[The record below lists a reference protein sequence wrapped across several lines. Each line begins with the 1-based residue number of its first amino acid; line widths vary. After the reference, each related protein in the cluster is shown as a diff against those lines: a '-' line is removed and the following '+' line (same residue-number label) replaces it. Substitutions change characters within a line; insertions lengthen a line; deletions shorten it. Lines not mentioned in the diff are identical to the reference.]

1 MPLPHSGPP
10 RHATPF
16 QPARLFFTLL
26 HVNRLVYE
34 HEGKQVE
41 IRLGSKPVSLG
52 RSDEADHKLPTK
64 LASRIHAQ
72 VFQRDNGWWVED
84 LGSSN
89 GTILNGA
96 KIEAPAAL
104 KPGDVITVGDV
115 KVKYEG
121 ESAKPQGAPDKLLAR
136 LLYQPEKGKPPVELI
151 VRDRVTI
158 GRKPDNTLQ
167 IDTKAV
173 SGYHCEVINRQGAY
187 LLRDL
192 GSSNGT
198 YIGKQQVTEHT
209 LRNGEI
215 LLLGKTVPVYFVD
228 PAGAPVPSAQPAPA
242 AAPAAPVAAPV
253 AAASSAAGASDRGQ
267 FAPVR
272 VEPAAKPPRNPLPHV
287 AVGLALGALFVLA
300 GWLMGEVITG
310 FRTPRDAG
318 ADQPKPEPALADS
331 AFSFEGDIDD
341 NGNPDGW
348 SASFEA
354 NGGGSAEL
362 LSDADKPYDGTRSL
376 RVKASGL
383 SGAATLVLQTSK
395 ARPIDLGGECKVS
408 LFARAE
414 GGQKIAVALSVLGET
429 GKSHTVAAGSFSGLR
444 AGEWVQL
451 ELSGK
456 VLTPLPANGG
466 YRLLLCG
473 NYSQLWIDR
482 LEISKA
488 ADGPADKPF
497 RKLTGSDAS
506 IMLDP
511 DAPAR
516 AVVENGRHAV
526 KMVPRMLAF
535 GNEGVSEHDLWSVA
549 AQDSSSVTYSA
560 LLPGFGDTAT
570 CKLEVSEQPSP
581 LFTGN
586 GLKLQWDLKQG
597 NVESLAVE
605 IELPLPATSTIMVAD
620 RRDMPL
626 EVDRSAIHTYAYSTI
641 RELMV
646 SDTDLSV
653 SFPEG
658 AVVWLDLSRPG
669 RLVAVVRAALG
680 ETRRTMTAVVYTR
693 PLMYARFY
701 ERLYDEAFRMWGANR
716 GSAARVRLNWLL
728 DPVRPQRGLAAI
740 SKARELLEK
749 IDDALLK
756 LRETVDNAY
765 ESADRTR
772 TTQAVEVARKIVQR
786 YIETWPGETDIAE
799 MQKRAEKLKI
809 WQVEIDARKRTPE
822 EMQQAEASARRL
834 WQDAQSSNK
843 DGHVLLCLVLLE
855 NILRDFADTS
865 VHRDATVMYEQVNA
879 RMKDPKERDKLVD
892 AELLGIDEDI
902 KFKDYSRARDRC
914 LKLFKRFPD
923 TPRNRDIMKRLRQ
936 VEDAF
941 EE

>member
-1 MPLPHSGPP
+1 M
-10 RHATPF
+10 
-16 QPARLFFTLL
+16 
-26 HVNRLVYE
+26 NRLVYE
-34 HEGKQVE
+34 HDGKQVE

-72 VFQRDNGWWVED
+72 VFQRDGGWWVED

-96 KIEAPAAL
+96 KIEAPTAL
-104 KPGDVITVGDV
+104 KPGDVITIGDV

-121 ESAKPQGAPDKLLAR
+121 EGAKPQGAPDKLLAR
-136 LLYQPEKGKPPVELI
+136 LLYQPDKGKPPVELI

-215 LLLGKTVPVYFVD
+215 LLLGKTVAVYFID
-228 PAGAPVPSAQPAPA
+228 PAGATVPSAQSQPA
-242 AAPAAPVAAPV
+242 AAPAATKAAPV

-272 VEPAAKPPRNPLPHV
+272 AEPAAKPPRNPLPHV
-287 AVGLALGALFVLA
+287 AVGIALGALFVLA
-300 GWLMGEVITG
+300 GWLIGEVITG
-310 FRTPRDAG
+310 FRAPRNEG
-318 ADQPKPEPALADS
+318 ADQPKPELALADA
-331 AFSFEGDIDD
+331 AFSFEGEIDD

-354 NGGGSAEL
+354 TGGGKAEL
-362 LSDADKPYDGTRSL
+362 FSDTDRPYDGARSL
-376 RVKASGL
+376 RVKAGGL

-395 ARPIDLGGECKVS
+395 ARPIDLGGECKAS

-429 GKSHTVAAGSFSGLR
+429 GKSHTVAVGSFSGLR
-444 AGEWVQL
+444 AGEWVKL

-456 VLTPLPANGG
+456 LLTPLPANGG
-466 YRLLLCG
+466 YRLMLCG

-482 LEISKA
+482 LDISKA

-497 RKLTGSDAS
+497 RKLAGGEVN
-506 IMLDP
+506 IMLDA

-516 AVVENGRHAV
+516 AVIESGRHAA

-535 GNEGVSEHDLWSVA
+535 GNEGVSEHDLWSIQA
-549 AQDSSSVTYSA
+549 HDSSSVTYNA

-570 CKLEVSEQPSP
+570 CELAVSEHPSA
-581 LFTGN
+581 LFAGN

-605 IELPLPATSTIMVAD
+605 IELPLPASSTIMIAD

-626 EVDRSAIHTYAYSTI
+626 EVDRTAIHTYAYSTI

-653 SFPEG
+653 SFPDG
-658 AVVWLDLSRPG
+658 AVVWLDMSRPG

-680 ETRRTMTAVVYTR
+680 ETRRTMSAVVNTR

-701 ERLYDEAFRMWGANR
+701 ERLYDEAFRMWGAQR
-716 GSAARVRLNWLL
+716 GSAAKVRLNWLL

-740 SKARELLEK
+740 SKARTLLEK
-749 IDDALLK
+749 LDDSLLK
-756 LRETVDNAY
+756 LRETADSAY

-772 TTQAVEVARKIVQR
+772 TAQAVEVSRKIVQR
-786 YIETWPGETDIAE
+786 YIETWPGEADVAE
-799 MQKRAEKLKI
+799 MQKRLEKLKI

-822 EMQQAEASARRL
+822 EMQRAEASARRL
-834 WQDAQSSNK
+834 WLDAQSSNK

-879 RMKDPKERDKLVD
+879 RMKDPKERDKLID

-902 KFKDYSRARDRC
+902 KFKDYSLARDRC

-941 EE
+941 EG

>member
-1 MPLPHSGPP
+1 M
-10 RHATPF
+10 
-16 QPARLFFTLL
+16 
-26 HVNRLVYE
+26 NRLVYE

-72 VFQRDNGWWVED
+72 VFQRDHGWWVED

-96 KIEAPAAL
+96 RIEAPTAL

-115 KVKYEG
+115 KVRYEG
-121 ESAKPQGAPDKLLAR
+121 DGATPQGAPDKLLAR

-242 AAPAAPVAAPV
+242 APAAAPAAAKAAPV

-272 VEPAAKPPRNPLPHV
+272 AEPAAKPPRNPLPHV

-310 FRTPRDAG
+310 FRTPRDTG
-318 ADQPKPEPALADS
+318 ADQPKPAAALADS

-354 NGGGSAEL
+354 TGGGKAEL
-362 LSDADKPYDGTRSL
+362 LSDADRPYDGARSL
-376 RVKASGL
+376 RVKAAGL

-429 GKSHTVAAGSFSGLR
+429 GKSHTVAVGSFSGLR

-456 VLTPLPANGG
+456 VLTPLPANGS

-482 LEISKA
+482 LEISKT

-497 RKLTGSDAS
+497 RKLTSSDVG
-506 IMLDP
+506 ITLDA

-516 AVVENGRHAV
+516 ALVENGKHGV
-526 KMVPRMLAF
+526 KLVPRMLAF
-535 GNEGVSEHDLWSVA
+535 GNEGVSEHDLWAVQT
-549 AQDSSSVTYSA
+549 QDSSSVTYSA

-581 LFTGN
+581 LLAGN

-605 IELPLPATSTIMVAD
+605 IELPLPAASAIMIAD

-626 EVDRSAIHTYAYSTI
+626 EVDRTAIHTYAYSTI

-653 SFPEG
+653 SFPDG

-680 ETRRTMTAVVYTR
+680 ETRRTMSAVVYTR

-701 ERLYDEAFRMWGANR
+701 ERVYDEAFRMWGAQR
-716 GSAARVRLNWLL
+716 GSAAKVRLHWLL

-740 SKARELLEK
+740 SKARALLEK
-749 IDDALLK
+749 LDDALLK
-756 LRETVDNAY
+756 LRETVDSAY

-772 TTQAVEVARKIVQR
+772 TTQAVEVGRKTVQR
-786 YIETWPGETDIAE
+786 YIETWPGEADVAE
-799 MQKRAEKLKI
+799 MQKRLEKLKI
-809 WQVEIDARKRTPE
+809 WQVEIDARKRTPQ

-865 VHRDATVMYEQVNA
+865 VHRDASVLYEQVNA
-879 RMKDPKERDKLVD
+879 RMKDPKERDKLIDV
-892 AELLGIDEDI
+892 ELLGIDEDI

-941 EE
+941 QE